1 MESKRAGF
9 ITAFFQEC
17 KTIEA
22 VKALYK
28 KLAKENHPD
37 LGGDT
42 ATMQAINTDYAFAC
56 AMLAK
61 GAGLTDQQ
69 ADEQVKLSEE
79 YRQVIEK
86 IIHLPGI
93 IIEVVGNWIW
103 VTGNT
108 FSVKTSLKD
117 AGLLYAS
124 KKIAWYYRSA
134 AFKTRG
140 TNAPLEEIR
149 RKYGAETIHTRQE
162 RKTIDQ
168 D

>member
-1 MESKRAGF
+1 MKYFKDCS
-9 ITAFFQEC
+9 
-17 KTIEA
+17 TIDE

-28 KLAKENHPD
+28 KLAKENPPD
-37 LGGDT
+37 MGGDT
-42 ATMQAINTDYAFAC
+42 ATMQAINTEYAFAC
-56 AMLAK
+56 AKIAR
-61 GAGLTDQQ
+61 GAGLSDEDTDT
-69 ADEQVKLSEE
+69 EIKLSEE

-108 FSVKTSLKD
+108 RPVKD
-117 AGLLYAS
+117 ALKETGFYFAA
-124 KKIAWYYRSA
+124 KKIAWYYRNE

-140 TNAPLEEIR
+140 NGAPLEEIR
-149 RKYGAETIHTRQE
+149 RKYGSETINSKNKR
-162 RKTIDQ
+162 RTIEQ